1 MICPFALFSGKWQS
15 KATQDDKL
23 PWHSDRTSTLRSCEG
38 IRNLLLFIIIIIIII
53 IILAVQTSGC
63 PE

>member
-53 IILAVQTSGC
+53 ILAVQTSGC